1 MNQIIDEIEKMPV
14 VKKTFSK
21 LSFIISI
28 VTVLLYCYVYRLIL
42 LEKPDIFEPSS
53 NKFTY
58 AAYAG
63 FLSTIVGFVMAII
76 SFMRKEPS
84 TIVKWIGGVLNIGI
98 FVFYIGRVIFHM
110 W

>member
-1 MNQIIDEIEKMPV
+1 MNQLIDEIEKMTV

-28 VTVLLYCYVYRLIL
+28 VTVLLCCYAYRLIL
-42 LEKPDIFEPSS
+42 LEKPDIFKPLS
-53 NKFTY
+53 NEITY
-58 AAYAG
+58 ATYAG
-63 FLSTIVGFVMAII
+63 LLSTIVGFIVAII
-76 SFMRKEPS
+76 SFIRKEPS

-98 FVFYIGRVIFHM
+98 FVFYTGRVIFHL